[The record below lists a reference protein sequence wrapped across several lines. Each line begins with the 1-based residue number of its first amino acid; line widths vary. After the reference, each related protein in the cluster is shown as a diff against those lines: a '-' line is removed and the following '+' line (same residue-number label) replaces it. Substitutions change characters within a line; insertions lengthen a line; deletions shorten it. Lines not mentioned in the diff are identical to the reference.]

1 MPVIKCIVV
10 ARLTDWPAG
19 KIPVFLLISI
29 SGRGA
34 GRLWPYVDR
43 LAQPDGERWYCAVG
57 QPIGQMWRDDNTEM
71 KSRDLGLI

>member
-1 MPVIKCIVV
+1 MSVIKCIVV

-34 GRLWPYVDR
+34 TYGLMLTAWHNPTVTADI
-43 LAQPDGERWYCAVG
+43 ARWASQSARCGAMTT
-57 QPIGQMWRDDNTEM
+57 P
-71 KSRDLGLI
+71 K